1 MKSYGVTI
9 QMKPLRQYMVSFV
22 FQYIIILNG
31 GNLLDFY
38 VGPIGADK
46 LNLAGKMYVLK
57 S

>member
-22 FQYIIILNG
+22 FQYIIKLNV

-38 VGPIGADK
+38 VGPIGADE
-46 LNLAGKMYVLK
+46 LNLTGKMYVLK

>member
-22 FQYIIILNG
+22 FQYIIKL
-31 GNLLDFY
+31 NLLDFY
-38 VGPIGADK
+38 VGPIGADE